1 MLSVLIP
8 IYNFDIRAFAKQ
20 LSDQAQSLEVEVE
33 IICLDDKSD
42 AHFNALHAELSAYP
56 SVKYI
61 ASEVNLGRSAI
72 RNNLASLARFENLL
86 YLDCDGACVSEHY
99 LKNYLNYLP
108 NYDVIYGGRVYQEDR
123 PEDINY
129 HFHWYCGTAR
139 EEIPVEIRK
148 EQPYKSFMTNNF
160 LIRKE
165 IYNKVMMDETIV
177 GYGHEDT
184 FFAIELKSIGF
195 RIDHIDNPIKHIG
208 IESTDVFLQKS
219 ENGVKNLAHL
229 MRQNKVGDSIKL
241 VKYHRI
247 STRFGLM
254 PLVKLFINFRMKAIE
269 QHFKSAAPN
278 LLWFDLWKLV
288 KLDKFLKA

>member
-20 LSDQAQSLEVEVE
+20 LSDQAQILEIEVE
-33 IICLDDKSD
+33 IICLDDRSDKSFKD
-42 AHFNALHAELSAYP
+42 LHRELNSYP
-56 SVKYI
+56 RVKYLE
-61 ASEVNLGRSAI
+61 SEVNLGRSAI
-72 RNNLASLARFENLL
+72 RNKLASLAQFENLL
-86 YLDCDGACVSEHY
+86 YLDCDGECVSDHY
-99 LKNYLNYLP
+99 LKNYLGYFS
-108 NYDVIYGGRVYQEDR
+108 NYDVIYGGRVYQEQR
-123 PEDINY
+123 PVDINY

-165 IYNKVMMDETIV
+165 IYNNVRMDETIV

-184 FFAIELKSIGF
+184 FFAIELKSKGF

-208 IESTDVFLQKS
+208 IETTEVFLQKS

-229 MRQNKVGDSIKL
+229 MQQNKVGDSIKL
-241 VKYHRI
+241 VRYHRI

-254 PLVKLFINFRMKAIE
+254 PLIKMVINFRLKAIE

-288 KLDKFLKA
+288 KLDKYLKG

>member
-20 LSDQAQSLEVEVE
+20 LSDQAQILEIEVE
-33 IICLDDKSD
+33 IICLDDRSD
-42 AHFNALHAELSAYP
+42 AHFNHLHAELNAYP
-56 SVKYI
+56 NVKYL

-72 RNNLASLARFENLL
+72 RNKLASLARFENLL
-86 YLDCDGACVSEHY
+86 YLDCDGECISDDY
-99 LKNYLNYLP
+99 LKNYLGYFS
-108 NYDVIYGGRVYQEDR
+108 NYDVIYGGRVYQEHR
-123 PEDINY
+123 PVDINY

-139 EEIPVEIRK
+139 EEIPVEIRAD
-148 EQPYKSFMTNNF
+148 QPYKSFMTNNF
-160 LIRKE
+160 LIKKE
-165 IYNKVMMDETIV
+165 VYNQVRMDETIV

-184 FFAIELKSIGF
+184 FFAIELKSKGF

-208 IESTDVFLQKS
+208 IETTDVFLQKS

-229 MRQNKVGDSIKL
+229 MKQNKVGESIKL
-241 VKYHRI
+241 VRYHRI
-247 STRFGLM
+247 ATRFGLM
-254 PLVKLFINFRMKAIE
+254 PILKLVINVRMSAIE

-288 KLDKFLKA
+288 KLDKYLKD